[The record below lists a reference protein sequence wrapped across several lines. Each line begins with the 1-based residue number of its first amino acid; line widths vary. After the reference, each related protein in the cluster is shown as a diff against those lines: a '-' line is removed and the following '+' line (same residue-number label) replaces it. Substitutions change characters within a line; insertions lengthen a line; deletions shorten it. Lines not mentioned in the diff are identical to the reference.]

1 MTLRALAFA
10 CAALWPGAGE
20 AECRQALALG
30 LDVSGSVD
38 AAEYR
43 LQTDG
48 LAAALLA
55 PEVQEAFLAVP
66 EAPVRLMIFEWSGVR
81 DQRVLLGWTTVDS
94 AARLAGIAAGLQA
107 TRKAGGDDPTTAIS
121 AAILYGVAQLR
132 TEADC
137 LRHTLDISGDG
148 PANIGLHPRDLNQA
162 ELGEVTVNALV
173 IGPQSRSNTSK
184 NLHNVK
190 SLEGYFRAY
199 VLHGPGAFVE
209 TARDHSDFAATMRI
223 KLVRELQL
231 PSLSRL
237 VPPQPAGPHLPQ

>member
-1 MTLRALAFA
+1 MSLRALAVCCVA
-10 CAALWPGAGE
+10 MWAGVAQ

-55 PEVQEAFLAVP
+55 PDVQEAFLAVP
-66 EAPVRLMIFEWSGVR
+66 EAPVRLMIYEWSGVR
-81 DQRVLLGWTTVDS
+81 DQRVLLDWTEIDG
-94 AARLAGIAAGLQA
+94 AARLAEVAARLRA
-107 TRKAGGDDPTTAIS
+107 TQKARGDDPTTAIS
-121 AAILYGVAQLR
+121 AAILFGVASLSRQ
-132 TEADC
+132 AGC
-137 LRHTLDISGDG
+137 LQWTLDISGDG
-148 PANIGLHPRDLNQA
+148 PANIGLHPRDLT
-162 ELGEVTVNALV
+162 ERDLGDVTVNGLV

-190 SLEGYFRAY
+190 SLEGYFRAF
-199 VLHGPGAFVE
+199 VLHGPGAFAE
-209 TARDHSDFAATMRI
+209 TARDHADFAAAMRR

-231 PSLSRL
+231 PNLSRL
-237 VPPQPAGPHLPQ
+237 VPSQPASLRLP